1 MTKVNFILE
10 LNERLV
16 GLPRFEVEEHLNF
29 YIEVIEDRMEDG
41 MTEEEAVAAAGSID
55 DIAEEIIAEIPL
67 YKIAKEKIKPKRRL
81 KGAEIVLLAA
91 GSPVWV
97 PLLIAAVTV
106 VFSLYISLWAVVVS
120 LWAVFGSFAGCF
132 VGGIAASVILLV
144 GKNLS
149 GIAMIGAA
157 IVCGGIAIISF
168 IGCRAATKG
177 CVLLTKKMAICI
189 KKLFIKK
196 EAV

>member
-10 LNERLV
+10 LNERLD
-16 GLPRFEVEEHLNF
+16 GLPRFEVEEHISF
-29 YIEVIEDRMEDG
+29 YVEMIEDRIEDG

-55 DIAEEIIAEIPL
+55 DIAEQIIADIPL
-67 YKIAKEKIKPKRRL
+67 YKIAKEKIKPKRKL
-81 KGAEIVLLAA
+81 KAVEIVLIAV

-97 PLLIAAVTV
+97 PLLIAAVAV

-120 LWAVFGSFAGCF
+120 LWEVFGSFVGCF

-157 IVCGGIAIISF
+157 IVCAGLAVFSF

-177 CVLLTKKMAICI
+177 CVLLTKKMALCI

-196 EAV
+196 EAA

>member
-10 LNERLV
+10 LNERLD
-16 GLPRFEVEEHLNF
+16 GLPRFEVEEHISF
-29 YIEVIEDRMEDG
+29 YVEMIEDRIEDG

-55 DIAEEIIAEIPL
+55 DIAEQIIADIPL
-67 YKIAKEKIKPKRRL
+67 YKIAKEKIKPKRKL
-81 KGAEIVLLAA
+81 KAVEIVLIAV

-97 PLLIAAVTV
+97 PLLIAAVAV

-120 LWAVFGSFAGCF
+120 LWAVFGSFVGCF

-157 IVCGGIAIISF
+157 IVCAGLAVFSF

-177 CVLLTKKMAICI
+177 CVLLTKKMALCI

-196 EAV
+196 EAA